1 MCLLTSL
8 PSNSLPPLLGH
19 AALLLPP
26 PWLFCL
32 NARTDEL
39 RNLKQSQRLK
49 KKWLFLFTF
58 GFLSCLLFRCDKL
71 QGDNQFPF
79 VLSKSWRWHNR
90 GCLFEKTKKKKKKL
104 ICTHANVLTWKLKPV
119 NIWDNICNSQAL
131 FFIANQYCC
140 FDLNWL
146 TFGLLTLVCNVLF
159 IILAAC
165 WSHHFVRSPAQAT
178 AFIQI
183 HWSTGQ

>member
-1 MCLLTSL
+1 MQLSSFLHPGFFVWTGEQTS
-8 PSNSLPPLLGH
+8 SEIWSKARDRNSH
-19 AALLLPP
+19 
-26 PWLFCL
+26 F
-32 NARTDEL
+32 
-39 RNLKQSQRLK
+39 
-49 KKWLFLFTF
+49 FFFTF

-90 GCLFEKTKKKKKKL
+90 GCLFEKTKK
-104 ICTHANVLTWKLKPV
+104 CTHANVLTWKLKPV

-159 IILAAC
+159 IILAPC
-165 WSHHFVRSPAQAT
+165 WSHHFVRSPAQGHMYVVTKILRSAT
-178 AFIQI
+178 AFIQM
-183 HWSTGQ
+183 HWSAGQ